1 MSVAGLGLLSISR
14 PSSTT
19 CCRSTTRRSSSSTTP
34 SISASR
40 GAAPPSGSYSSA
52 TSPVGAGIGG
62 GARPRRHVFQF
73 DRQRLASVQRR
84 WIREVFRLDP
94 TVRTVRDIEAKYN
107 SQIESSFGDLGPDSS
122 LRIRSGRRS
131 PVVVATILLVVG
143 WLLAI
148 STTQVPELVPD
159 ATGELVW
166 SSSPPDVFPVA
177 SFFRPDL
184 TLVGYAF
191 LGSYVFTLYHVI
203 HGYQRRD
210 LHPKT
215 YNTVVVRILSAYALA
230 LVVSVVY
237 KGPAAEV
244 MLFFV
249 GFTPQTVL
257 VWLREKLGDDHGIF
271 EITAARTRP
280 PHESRGDRSLRSN
293 TAGRRRRQQCGGSCS
308 CRHRR
313 PHEQHE
319 DLRRPTRRLDRP
331 GDPLPPRRWRRPR
344 PDMSGRRAGGSSVEP
359 TRPHGQA
366 TGRQRPTRPPASRA
380 TPGQPQVMGRRRSR
394 RRTRGSAVPT

>member
-1 MSVAGLGLLSISR
+1 MPTGIAQRVPEGNATGAEVTSGSSFEGVSRGNRIGGFVDAMPRHVAEVIVLGLAVIVSVAGLGAAIHLTTQLNDLLPIDYAKIFQLDNPFDLSE
-14 PSSTT
+14 PA
-19 CCRSTTRRSSSSTTP
+19 RSSPAFWQLLVGHIAQWVLVSV
-34 SISASR
+34 
-40 GAAPPSGSYSSA
+40 AALVPAAMY
-52 TSPVGAGIGG
+52 
-62 GARPRRHVFQF
+62 FQF

-143 WLLAI
+143 WFLAI

-203 HGYQRRD
+203 RGYQRRD

-257 VWLREKLGDDHGIF
+257 VWLKEKLGDDHGIF
-271 EITAARTRP
+271 KMLP
-280 PHESRGDRSLRSN
+280 LHEPAPLTNSRGDRSLRSN
-293 TAGRRRRQQCGGSCS
+293 APSTKRASTMWRV
-308 CRHRR
+308 
-313 PHEQHE
+313 
-319 DLRRPTRRLDRP
+319 LLMPT
-331 GDPLPPRRWRRPR
+331 
-344 PDMSGRRAGGSSVEP
+344 SS
-359 TRPHGQA
+359 T
-366 TGRQRPTRPPASRA
+366 S
-380 TPGQPQVMGRRRSR
+380 
-394 RRTRGSAVPT
+394 